1 MNILGLGIDLVEN
14 SRIESL
20 YNRFGEHF
28 LKKIYREAELS
39 YCFSMANPIPHLA
52 ARFAA
57 KEAAIKALGSPV
69 AHWKDIEVAS
79 RKNSPPTLFFYGNLS
94 KLCLARGVSS
104 VYLSFTHTPLASS
117 AVVILGG

>member
-1 MNILGLGIDLVEN
+1 MKIIGLGIDLVEN

-20 YNRFGEHF
+20 YSRYGERF
-28 LKKIYREAELS
+28 LKKIYKETELS
-39 YCFSMANPIPHLA
+39 YCLARANPIPHLA

-69 AHWKDIEVAS
+69 AYWKDIEVAS
-79 RKNSPPTLFFYGNLS
+79 LRNSPPKLLFHGEIS
-94 KLCLARGVSS
+94 KLCSSKGVSS
-104 VYLSFTHTPLASS
+104 ILLSFTHTPLAAT